1 MRLIEEADHTSR
13 THMFKHHTFVGGG
26 TADAK
31 PAHAAEDEAGDEKG
45 TPAGGADE
53 KTPARQASRLSLEGE
68 KVQKA
73 RLIEEADHTSRTHM
87 FKHHSFK
94 GGGTADATPAHAAED
109 EAGDEKGT
117 PAGGADESTIA
128 REAREKRLREDADHF
143 SSASI
148 FKHRSRPPSF
158 KGKDIDNVEDATLAH
173 PPPTAAT
180 ALDQLIAVLPGL
192 SACTAAH
199 PPTAP
204 DRGFSSVEI
213 KAGLHEDVTVRLPR
227 AATDQSYGF
236 ALGEAHSGEMVISK
250 IFPNGLAEGKLK
262 AGDVILRIGQKLVDA
277 THDHDEV
284 VSLLAAS
291 LDLTLVVR
299 RTMSVRESMQ
309 RDSAHA
315 HAESAPL
322 AFPTHADDHETYEH
336 TGSAGAYTVIKEMA
350 SNEIDAKLREARES
364 MEVRV
369 QIKES
374 RVDIKLC
381 DQDDHDCVF

>member
-1 MRLIEEADHTSR
+1 
-13 THMFKHHTFVGGG
+13 MFKHHTFVGGG

-31 PAHAAEDEAGDEKG
+31 
-45 TPAGGADE
+45 
-53 KTPARQASRLSLEGE
+53 
-68 KVQKA
+68 
-73 RLIEEADHTSRTHM
+73 
-87 FKHHSFK
+87 
-94 GGGTADATPAHAAED
+94 PAHAAED